1 MDDPGV
7 DGLLRLDIDD
17 PDSIEMSI
25 YDKPSCNFKKIFCL
39 TQSSPLEHRN
49 LHQAFSDV
57 FFYLYDYLSNLLSL
71 LELLQYQSLCFE
83 YLADFAVCLFIR
95 KCRSGFKDFV
105 GFYPR

>member
-39 TQSSPLEHRN
+39 TQSSPLESRN

-83 YLADFAVCLFIR
+83 CLADFGLFLH
-95 KCRSGFKDFV
+95 S
-105 GFYPR
+105 